1 MERWF
6 QDRAFGEYA
15 FQPLSHTFFR
25 FDCQSQSE
33 AKSKLLKYKYDGNEF
48 TLQQQKYFKTENK
61 CPMRTGVNYI
71 SIWMMI
77 LCFFFLSC
85 ETDIDRE
92 YVRPGWEVSA
102 PVLSSEGFT
111 NVAIDESYNDMIYLV
126 INRKP

>member
-61 CPMRTGVNYI
+61 CRMRTGEIYI
-71 SIWMMI
+71 SVWMMI
-77 LCFFFLSC
+77 LCFFFLC
-85 ETDIDRE
+85 CVTDIDIVDIRT
-92 YVRPGWEVSA
+92 GSEV
-102 PVLSSEGFT
+102 
-111 NVAIDESYNDMIYLV
+111 
-126 INRKP
+126 